1 MNEDFHWNSI
11 PANTRHALE
20 AINAL
25 PCPSDFYLAGGT
37 ALALQIG
44 HRVSHDLD
52 FFSVSNPLDFS
63 ERAALIARL
72 QQLNPVV
79 IHRETGAAI
88 YATVMGVE
96 ASFIYQHHPLLQPTL
111 RWENVF
117 IAGQIDIGLMKLSA
131 IKDRGTRRDFVDVYC
146 LRDVAP
152 LEMLFDLIPQK
163 YFDRPDFAIH
173 LAHGLRYFDDA
184 ENDPR
189 ELVMKRAVRWASVKK
204 YCEAGAKLLTKRLTG
219 LNPKGL

>member
-1 MNEDFHWNSI
+1 MNENFHWNSI

-37 ALALQIG
+37 ALAFQIG

-52 FFSVSNPLDFS
+52 FFSVSNPLGFS
-63 ERAALIARL
+63 ERAALTARL

-79 IHRETGAAI
+79 VHRETDTAV

-96 ASFIYQHHPLLQPTL
+96 ASFIYQHHPLLHPTL
-111 RWENVF
+111 RWENIS
-117 IAGQIDIGLMKLSA
+117 IAGPVDIGLMKLSA
-131 IKDRGTRRDFVDVYC
+131 IKDRGTRRDFVDIYC

-163 YFDRPDFAIH
+163 YFDRPDFEIH
-173 LAHGLRYFDDA
+173 LAHGLRYFEDA

-204 YCEAGAKLLTKRLTG
+204 YCESGAKLLTKRLTG
-219 LNPKGL
+219 LDPKGL

>member
-1 MNEDFHWNSI
+1 MSNKFHWDTL
-11 PANTRHALE
+11 PQNTRRALE
-20 AINAL
+20 ALNSL
-25 PCPSDFYLAGGT
+25 PFPSEFYLAGGT

-52 FFSVSNPLDFS
+52 FFSASNPLGFS
-63 ERAALIARL
+63 ERAALIAWL
-72 QQLNPVV
+72 QHVNPVV
-79 IHRETGAAI
+79 VHRETGAAI

-96 ASFIYQHHPLLQPTL
+96 ARFIYQHHPLLQPTL
-111 RWENVF
+111 RWENISV
-117 IAGQIDIGLMKLSA
+117 AGPVDIGLMKLSA
-131 IKDRGTRRDFVDVYC
+131 IKDRGTRRDFVDIYC

-163 YFDRPDFAIH
+163 YFDRPDFAFH

-189 ELVMKRAVRWASVKK
+189 ELVMKRVVRWASAKK

-219 LNPKGL
+219 LDPKGL